1 MLAAISKNKRIVYF
15 SKANLLVSII
25 SESRA
30 PVRITST
37 SAMLLIKWLGEAK
50 RIHFSQNQKRLLPCE
65 MF

>member
-37 SAMLLIKWLGEAK
+37 SAMLLIK
-50 RIHFSQNQKRLLPCE
+50 
-65 MF
+65 